1 MYECMVMYAH
11 MLKTKT
17 SRAMSDGALALV
29 AAQFKVLSEPNR
41 LKLLAALHDGE
52 LNVTQLVE
60 VTGATQ
66 ANVSKHLGIL
76 MDAGMVSRRK
86 EGLNVYYMI
95 SDPTIFQL
103 CDLMCSKLEKE
114 FAEKT
119 AHFR

>member
-1 MYECMVMYAH
+1 
-11 MLKTKT
+11 
-17 SRAMSDGALALV
+17 MSEGALALV
-29 AAQFKVLSEPNR
+29 ADRFKVLSEPNR

-52 LNVTQLVE
+52 LNVSQLV
-60 VTGATQ
+60 TTTDATQ

-103 CDLMCSKLEKE
+103 CDLMCSKIEKE
-114 FAEKT
+114 FAAKT